1 MSIHDTEGAISGI
14 PNPCCAMW
22 DGRNV
27 YDRSGILVCEFVQC
41 TNQQLTRYHTY
52 SIRRTEVSDTKRTS
66 QPAREGIE
74 QVREAGK
81 TAVDSTVRSSKEAL
95 GRAEDVLNRTVDE
108 AGAIGSSVAD
118 TMARSAEATVDLSQ
132 RVAEQGREVV
142 RLGMRTAGSVNSRL
156 ADTSYDRNQRVLES
170 TTRALEIYREA
181 AQSSAEKMQT
191 LFASWTT
198 FGRGMQQMQVSYLQL
213 LDRTLKG
220 ASHKPQ
226 DLLRAKSVEEFAA
239 IQRDLYIDTVNY
251 ALEASSTLLRMA
263 AGVAQEARPAP
274 QSRPL
279 IVPAQ

>member
-1 MSIHDTEGAISGI
+1 MH
-14 PNPCCAMW
+14 NAMW
-22 DGRNV
+22 HGRNV

-41 TNQQLTRYHTY
+41 TNHQSGRYRTY
-52 SIRRTEVSDTKRTS
+52 RIRRTEVSDTKKAS

-81 TAVDSTVRSSKEAL
+81 AAVDSTVRSSKEAL

-132 RVAEQGREVV
+132 RVAEQGRGVM
-142 RLGMRTAGSVNSRL
+142 RFGMRTAGSVNSRF
-156 ADTSYDRNQRVLES
+156 ADTSYERNHRVLES

-181 AQSSAEKMQT
+181 AESSAGKVQA
-191 LFASWTT
+191 LFASWTSL
-198 FGRGMQQMQVSYLQL
+198 GRGVQQMQLAYLQL

-226 DLLRAKSVEEFAA
+226 DLLRAKSLEEFAA
-239 IQRDLYIDTVNY
+239 IQRDLYLDTLNY
-251 ALEASSTLLRMA
+251 AFEASSTLLQMA

-274 QSRPL
+274 QSRSL
-279 IVPAQ
+279 IVPAH

>member
-1 MSIHDTEGAISGI
+1 M
-14 PNPCCAMW
+14 
-22 DGRNV
+22 
-27 YDRSGILVCEFVQC
+27 
-41 TNQQLTRYHTY
+41 
-52 SIRRTEVSDTKRTS
+52 S
-66 QPAREGIE
+66 QPTREGIE
-74 QVREAGK
+74 QLRETGK

-142 RLGMRTAGSVNSRL
+142 QLGMRAAGSVNSRL

-198 FGRGMQQMQVSYLQL
+198 FGRGMQQMQVTYLQL

-251 ALEASSTLLRMA
+251 ALEASSTLLQMA

-274 QSRPL
+274 LSRSL

>member
-1 MSIHDTEGAISGI
+1 
-14 PNPCCAMW
+14 
-22 DGRNV
+22 
-27 YDRSGILVCEFVQC
+27 
-41 TNQQLTRYHTY
+41 
-52 SIRRTEVSDTKRTS
+52 VSDTKKTS
-66 QPAREGIE
+66 QPAREGLE

-108 AGAIGSSVAD
+108 AGVMGSSMAD
-118 TMARSAEATVDLSQ
+118 TMTRSVEATMDLSQ
-132 RVAEQGREVV
+132 RVAEQGRDAV
-142 RLGMRTAGSVNSRL
+142 RFGMRTAGSVNSQL
-156 ADTSYDRNQRVLES
+156 ADTSYDRSHRVLQS

-181 AQSSAEKMQT
+181 GESSAEKMQT

-198 FGRGMQQMQVSYLQL
+198 FGRGLLQMQLTYLQL
-213 LDRTLKG
+213 LDRTLQG

-226 DLLRAKSVEEFAA
+226 DLLRAKSLEEFAA

-251 ALEASSTLLRMA
+251 ALGASSTLLQMA

-274 QSRPL
+274 QTRSL